1 MENTIAAVATAFG
14 EGGIGIVRISGPKA
28 REILASIFR
37 TVGNTNTKHIV
48 NRRLTYGH
56 VVDPASG
63 ATIDEAMAVFM
74 EAPST
79 YTREDVAEIQCHGSV
94 ISLSRTLELAI
105 AQGARLAEPG
115 EFTRRAFLNGRID
128 LSQAE
133 AVIDVVRAR
142 SEAGY
147 RLAQD
152 QLEGRLS
159 RTVRSMREDLQD
171 LLVQMAVNLDYPD
184 EDIEELAYETIEA
197 ALEANAARIDALL
210 STADTGRLV
219 REGIRITIVG
229 RPNVGKSSL
238 MNALL
243 GESRAIVTEIPG
255 TTRDTIEESLQ
266 IKGIPVYLTDTA
278 GIRATQDRIEQLG
291 IEKSKEAFNKA
302 DLILFVV
309 DASQPL
315 EEEDLAIARH
325 VGDRQAVV
333 LLNKEDLGRRLVRE
347 ELERIL
353 PRAAFIDTSVPLEK
367 GLSELADAIA
377 ALVRGG
383 KLAQQDSLLVANARH
398 KERLESANRS
408 MEDAL
413 AMARQRAALDFI
425 ESDVR
430 NAWEILGDILGEGV
444 GEDII
449 DQVFQQFCLGK

>member
-1 MENTIAAVATAFG
+1 MEDTIAAVATAFG
-14 EGGIGIVRISGPKA
+14 EGGIGIIRISGPTA
-28 REILASIFR
+28 REILTSIFR
-37 TVGNTNTKHIV
+37 SVANADEKPIV
-48 NRRLTYGH
+48 NRRLNYGH
-56 VVDPASG
+56 VIDPATG
-63 ATIDEAMAVFM
+63 TTIDEAMAVFM
-74 EAPST
+74 EAPAT

-94 ISLSRTLELAI
+94 ISLSRILDLAI
-105 AQGARLAEPG
+105 ARGARLAEPG

-159 RTVRSMREDLQD
+159 RTVRVLRQDLQD

-184 EDIEELAYETIEA
+184 EDIEELAYETIEMALLA
-197 ALEANAARIDALL
+197 ASGQIDALL

-219 REGIRITIVG
+219 REGIRITIAG

-278 GIRATQDRIEQLG
+278 GIRATEDRIERMG

-302 DLILFVV
+302 DMILFVV

-315 EEEDLAIARH
+315 EEEDLSIARH
-325 VGDRQAVV
+325 IGERQAVV
-333 LLNKEDLGRRLVRE
+333 LLNKEDLGKRLVRD
-347 ELERIL
+347 ELDRIL
-353 PRAAFIDTSVPLEK
+353 PHATFIDTAVPLEK

-383 KLAQQDSLLVANARH
+383 KLAQQDSLLIANARH
-398 KERLESANRS
+398 KERLEAAGQRIGEALS
-408 MEDAL
+408 MT
-413 AMARQRAALDFI
+413 RQRAALDFV

-430 NAWEILGDILGEGV
+430 HAWEILGDILGEGV
-444 GEDII
+444 DEDII